1 MVDEEAEG
9 ITSSKAGKGC
19 FLCMRS
25 DIVSSQSV
33 RSGRI
38 KEAWTLVTIYES
50 TQSSGSVVVFLL
62 LSSDC
67 VFFSHCQRAR
77 QLSAVRCILCP
88 IVFHDGRALLSSL

>member
-50 TQSSGSVVVFLL
+50 TQSSGSVALFLVM
-62 LSSDC
+62 SSDC
-67 VFFSHCQRAR
+67 IFQPLPTSTTAFSCAMH
-77 QLSAVRCILCP
+77 SCP
-88 IVFHDGRALLSSL
+88 IVFHDGPALLSSL